1 MLRRTYAFESDCPE
15 NVKGELEKVE
25 AAVDEKCASAEDC
38 DKVLAKIDDQAEKF
52 DDALKSMANA
62 AKDAKAGGDQAA
74 ATASIKEAQA
84 DLKQVAKT
92 IGVANESDSEY
103 ADRTEIEDA
112 KAYLEGAREIVEA
125 KKDELSDGG
134 CDDDANEAC
143 EAWLDAY
150 SDALADA
157 LESEIYDGIAMEGAT
172 SDGAAIFW
180 SKHKE
185 LNAMKKEMNAAA
197 KSGDYKTAAAKA
209 RECANIGGEMES
221 AINSLPQDLKASV
234 IVKIA
239 MAVAAALASAT
250 IGGIIGAA
258 SGKSLNGNDALKITQ
273 ASNYK
278 KAGIQGVSHF
288 GKTAKEVKK
297 DFKKTVR
304 GGTIARAKYGA
315 AVGGTVGAGVGTVTG
330 AAAAA
335 SFLKKKK
342 VVDENG
348 NTHSELLAPNEHN
361 TVLNL
366 IKADAKRIKAGFTK
380 KAEAFEAKASEA
392 PAVDATESFIST
404 MESLM
409 IGGKEETLAV
419 ESEGADVYGEF
430 ADMVAAYES
439 ELGLANM
446 SEEDAEAAIDS
457 ACEAAILD
465 LKGDIYDMAM
475 EGVNADATVVYN
487 EGMTKANK
495 LKKEMLNA
503 AKAKDFK
510 TAAAKAREA
519 AAACD
524 EIKKGLSQ
532 IPVTTK
538 DNVLAHAQRA
548 LTALVMGLAF
558 AAGSAGGEALGG
570 GSKKMAAAAGIGG
583 GIGGAAG
590 VSGVSGIAQMA
601 AKHNVKKEKKAEAKA
616 NTPEG
621 EKTPKVKLNANDRNA
636 FINNLRNL
644 CDNVKRAFLKA
655 AKKYDK
661 KAKGQ
666 PDDEGAGGEP
676 AAESWLLA

>member
-134 CDDDANEAC
+134 CEGGECDDDANEAC

-221 AINSLPQDLKASV
+221 AINSLPQDLKSTV
-234 IVKIA
+234 LVKIA
-239 MAVAAALASAT
+239 VAVGAALASA
-250 IGGIIGAA
+250 
-258 SGKSLNGNDALKITQ
+258 
-273 ASNYK
+273 
-278 KAGIQGVSHF
+278 
-288 GKTAKEVKK
+288 
-297 DFKKTVR
+297 
-304 GGTIARAKYGA
+304 
-315 AVGGTVGAGVGTVTG
+315 AVGGIVGRFSKGGKAAASNLATSSLSYKHNKSDTLKAQVKGDRKALGKQIGKGAGIAGAGAGAVVGAATAT
-330 AAAAA
+330 
-335 SFLKKKK
+335 SFLKKKD
-342 VVDENG
+342 VIDENG
-348 NTHSELLAPNEHN
+348 STHSEKLAPNDCN
-361 TVLNL
+361 RLLGL
-366 IKADAKRIKAGFTK
+366 IKADAKMIRKRFTQ
-380 KAEAFEAKASEA
+380 KAEAYDAKASEA
-392 PAVDATESFIST
+392 PAADATESFIST

-409 IGGKEETLAV
+409 INGSETNAESEAVQAV
-419 ESEGADVYGEF
+419 ESW
-430 ADMVAAYES
+430 VAACES
-439 ELGLANM
+439 ELSGLDDDEIDLATESM
-446 SEEDAEAAIDS
+446 TREIAAD
-457 ACEAAILD
+457 
-465 LKGDIYDMAM
+465 GYDMAM
-475 EGVNADATVVYN
+475 EGANIQGIKAYDA
-487 EGMTKANK
+487 GIKKAK
-495 LKKEMLNA
+495 EIKKEMKAA
-503 AKAKDFK
+503 AKAKDWD
-510 TAAAKAREA
+510 TAIAKAREGA
-519 AAACD
+519 SACD
-524 EIKKGLSQ
+524 EIKRSLSE
-532 IPVTTK
+532 IPANAGS
-538 DNVLAHAQRA
+538 NVFAHIAGALAAIA
-548 LTALVMGLAF
+548 TGMITSAAVGA
-558 AAGSAGGEALGG
+558 AAGFTGMPLGNKG
-570 GSKKMAAAAGIGG
+570 AIANLGSAAAA
-583 GIGGAAG
+583 ASVSMAG
-590 VSGVSGIAQMA
+590 RNAKAMA
-601 AKHNVKKEKKAEAKA
+601 DAKKAKKEVTA
-616 NTPEG
+616 NTPEN
-621 EKTPKVKLNANDRNA
+621 EAAPSTKLNANERNQLL
-636 FINNLRNL
+636 NHLRHY
-644 CDNVKRAFLKA
+644 CDKTKDNFLNA
-655 AKKYDK
+655 AKLYEKK
-661 KAKGQ
+661 KAKGGS
-666 PDDEGAGGEP
+666 DEGEGGSEP

>member
-134 CDDDANEAC
+134 CEGGECDDDANEAC

-221 AINSLPQDLKASV
+221 AINSLPQDLKSTV
-234 IVKIA
+234 LVKIA
-239 MAVAAALASAT
+239 VAVGAALASA
-250 IGGIIGAA
+250 
-258 SGKSLNGNDALKITQ
+258 
-273 ASNYK
+273 
-278 KAGIQGVSHF
+278 
-288 GKTAKEVKK
+288 
-297 DFKKTVR
+297 
-304 GGTIARAKYGA
+304 
-315 AVGGTVGAGVGTVTG
+315 AVGGIVGRFSKGGKAAASNLATSSLSYKHNKSDTLKAQVKGDRKALGKQIGKGAGIAGAGAGAVVGAATAT
-330 AAAAA
+330 
-335 SFLKKKK
+335 SFLKKKD
-342 VVDENG
+342 VIDENG
-348 NTHSELLAPNEHN
+348 NTHSEKLAPNDCN
-361 TVLNL
+361 RLLGL
-366 IKADAKRIKAGFTK
+366 IKADAKMIRKRFTQ
-380 KAEAFEAKASEA
+380 KAEAYDAKASEA
-392 PAVDATESFIST
+392 PAADATESFIST

-409 IGGKEETLAV
+409 INGSETNAESEAVQAV
-419 ESEGADVYGEF
+419 ESW
-430 ADMVAAYES
+430 VAACES
-439 ELGLANM
+439 ELSGLDDDEIDLATESM
-446 SEEDAEAAIDS
+446 TREIAAD
-457 ACEAAILD
+457 
-465 LKGDIYDMAM
+465 GYDMAM
-475 EGVNADATVVYN
+475 EGANIQGIKAYDA
-487 EGMTKANK
+487 GIKKANEI
-495 LKKEMLNA
+495 KKEMKAA
-503 AKAKDFK
+503 AKAKDWD
-510 TAAAKAREA
+510 TAIAKAREGA
-519 AAACD
+519 SACD
-524 EIKKGLSQ
+524 EIKRSLSE
-532 IPVTTK
+532 IPANAGS
-538 DNVLAHAQRA
+538 NVFAHIAGALAAIA
-548 LTALVMGLAF
+548 TGMIKSAAVGA
-558 AAGSAGGEALGG
+558 AAGFTGMPLGNKG
-570 GSKKMAAAAGIGG
+570 AIANLGSAAAASVSM
-583 GIGGAAG
+583 AG
-590 VSGVSGIAQMA
+590 RNAKAMA
-601 AKHNVKKEKKAEAKA
+601 DAKKAKKEVTA
-616 NTPEG
+616 NTPEN
-621 EKTPKVKLNANDRNA
+621 EAAPSTKLNANERNQLL
-636 FINNLRNL
+636 NHLRHY
-644 CDNVKRAFLKA
+644 CDKAKDNFLNA
-655 AKKYDK
+655 AKLYEKK
-661 KAKGQ
+661 KAKGGS
-666 PDDEGAGGEP
+666 DEGEGGSEP

>member
-134 CDDDANEAC
+134 CEGGECDDDANEAC

-221 AINSLPQDLKASV
+221 AINSLPQDLKSTV
-234 IVKIA
+234 LVKIA
-239 MAVAAALASAT
+239 VAVGAALASA
-250 IGGIIGAA
+250 
-258 SGKSLNGNDALKITQ
+258 
-273 ASNYK
+273 
-278 KAGIQGVSHF
+278 
-288 GKTAKEVKK
+288 
-297 DFKKTVR
+297 
-304 GGTIARAKYGA
+304 
-315 AVGGTVGAGVGTVTG
+315 AVGGIVGRFSKGGKAAASNLATSSLSYKHNKSDTLKAQVKGDRKALGKQIGKGAGIAGAGAGAVVGAATAT
-330 AAAAA
+330 
-335 SFLKKKK
+335 SFLKKKD
-342 VVDENG
+342 VIDENG
-348 NTHSELLAPNEHN
+348 NTHSEKLAPNDCN
-361 TVLNL
+361 RLLGL
-366 IKADAKRIKAGFTK
+366 IKADAKMIRKRFTQ
-380 KAEAFEAKASEA
+380 KAEAYDAKASEA
-392 PAVDATESFIST
+392 PAADATESFIST

-409 IGGKEETLAV
+409 INGSETNAESEAVQAV
-419 ESEGADVYGEF
+419 ESW
-430 ADMVAAYES
+430 VAACES
-439 ELGLANM
+439 ELSGLDDDEIDLATESM
-446 SEEDAEAAIDS
+446 TREIAAD
-457 ACEAAILD
+457 
-465 LKGDIYDMAM
+465 GYDMAM
-475 EGVNADATVVYN
+475 EGANIQGIKAYDA
-487 EGMTKANK
+487 GIKKAK
-495 LKKEMLNA
+495 EIKKEMKAA
-503 AKAKDFK
+503 AKAKDWD
-510 TAAAKAREA
+510 TAIAKAREGA
-519 AAACD
+519 SACD
-524 EIKKGLSQ
+524 EIKRSLSE
-532 IPVTTK
+532 IPANAGS
-538 DNVLAHAQRA
+538 NVFAHIAGALAAIA
-548 LTALVMGLAF
+548 TGMITSAAVGA
-558 AAGSAGGEALGG
+558 AAGFTRMPPGNKGAIANLG
-570 GSKKMAAAAGIGG
+570 SAAAA
-583 GIGGAAG
+583 ASVSMAG
-590 VSGVSGIAQMA
+590 HNAKAMA
-601 AKHNVKKEKKAEAKA
+601 DAKKAKKEVTA
-616 NTPEG
+616 NTPEN
-621 EKTPKVKLNANDRNA
+621 EAAPSTKLNANERNQLL
-636 FINNLRNL
+636 NHLRHY
-644 CDNVKRAFLKA
+644 CDKTKDNFLNA
-655 AKKYDK
+655 AKLYEKK
-661 KAKGQ
+661 KAKGGS
-666 PDDEGAGGEP
+666 DEGEGGSEP

>member
-134 CDDDANEAC
+134 CEGGECDDDANEAC

-221 AINSLPQDLKASV
+221 AINSLPQDLKSTV
-234 IVKIA
+234 LVKIA
-239 MAVAAALASAT
+239 VAVGAALASA
-250 IGGIIGAA
+250 
-258 SGKSLNGNDALKITQ
+258 
-273 ASNYK
+273 
-278 KAGIQGVSHF
+278 
-288 GKTAKEVKK
+288 
-297 DFKKTVR
+297 
-304 GGTIARAKYGA
+304 
-315 AVGGTVGAGVGTVTG
+315 AVGGIVGRFSKGGKAAASNLATSSLSYKHNKSDTLKAQVKGDRKALGKQIGKGAGIAGAGAGAVVGAATAT
-330 AAAAA
+330 
-335 SFLKKKK
+335 SFLKKKD
-342 VVDENG
+342 VIDENG
-348 NTHSELLAPNEHN
+348 NTHSEKLAPNDCN
-361 TVLNL
+361 RLLGL
-366 IKADAKRIKAGFTK
+366 IKADAKMIRKRFTQ
-380 KAEAFEAKASEA
+380 KAEAYDAKASEA
-392 PAVDATESFIST
+392 PAADATESFIST

-409 IGGKEETLAV
+409 INGSETNAESEAVQAV
-419 ESEGADVYGEF
+419 ESW
-430 ADMVAAYES
+430 VAACES
-439 ELGLANM
+439 ELSGLDDDEIDLATESM
-446 SEEDAEAAIDS
+446 TREIAAD
-457 ACEAAILD
+457 
-465 LKGDIYDMAM
+465 GYDMAM
-475 EGVNADATVVYN
+475 EGANIQGIKAYDA
-487 EGMTKANK
+487 GIKKAK
-495 LKKEMLNA
+495 EIKKEMKAA
-503 AKAKDFK
+503 AKAKDWD
-510 TAAAKAREA
+510 TAIAKAREGA
-519 AAACD
+519 SACD
-524 EIKKGLSQ
+524 EIKRSLSE
-532 IPVTTK
+532 IPANAGS
-538 DNVLAHAQRA
+538 NVFAHIAGALAAIA
-548 LTALVMGLAF
+548 TGMITSAAVGA
-558 AAGSAGGEALGG
+558 AAGFTGMPLGNKG
-570 GSKKMAAAAGIGG
+570 AIANLGSAAAA
-583 GIGGAAG
+583 ASVSMAG
-590 VSGVSGIAQMA
+590 RNAKAMA
-601 AKHNVKKEKKAEAKA
+601 DAKKAKKEVTA
-616 NTPEG
+616 NTPEN
-621 EKTPKVKLNANDRNA
+621 EAAPSTKLNANERNQLL
-636 FINNLRNL
+636 NHLRHY
-644 CDNVKRAFLKA
+644 CDKTKDNFLNA
-655 AKKYDK
+655 AKLYEKK
-661 KAKGQ
+661 KAKGGS
-666 PDDEGAGGEP
+666 DEGEGGSEP

>member
-134 CDDDANEAC
+134 CEGGECDDDANEAC

-221 AINSLPQDLKASV
+221 AINSLPQDLKSTV
-234 IVKIA
+234 LVKIA
-239 MAVAAALASAT
+239 VAVGAALASA
-250 IGGIIGAA
+250 
-258 SGKSLNGNDALKITQ
+258 
-273 ASNYK
+273 
-278 KAGIQGVSHF
+278 
-288 GKTAKEVKK
+288 
-297 DFKKTVR
+297 
-304 GGTIARAKYGA
+304 
-315 AVGGTVGAGVGTVTG
+315 AVGGIVGRFSKGGKAAASNLATSSLSYKHNKSDTLKAQVKGDRKALGKQIGKGAGIAGAGAGAVVGAATAT
-330 AAAAA
+330 
-335 SFLKKKK
+335 SFLKKKD
-342 VVDENG
+342 VIDENG
-348 NTHSELLAPNEHN
+348 NTHSEKLAPNDCN
-361 TVLNL
+361 RLLGL
-366 IKADAKRIKAGFTK
+366 IKADAKMIRKRFTQ
-380 KAEAFEAKASEA
+380 KAEAYDAKASEA
-392 PAVDATESFIST
+392 PAADATESFIST

-409 IGGKEETLAV
+409 INGSETNAESEAVQAV
-419 ESEGADVYGEF
+419 ESW
-430 ADMVAAYES
+430 VAACES
-439 ELGLANM
+439 ELSGLDDDEIDLATESM
-446 SEEDAEAAIDS
+446 TREIAAD
-457 ACEAAILD
+457 
-465 LKGDIYDMAM
+465 GYDMAM
-475 EGVNADATVVYN
+475 EGANIQGIKAYDA
-487 EGMTKANK
+487 GIKKAK
-495 LKKEMLNA
+495 EIKKEMKAA
-503 AKAKDFK
+503 AKAKDWD
-510 TAAAKAREA
+510 TAIAKAREGA
-519 AAACD
+519 SACD
-524 EIKKGLSQ
+524 EIKRSLSE
-532 IPVTTK
+532 IPANAGS
-538 DNVLAHAQRA
+538 NVFAHIAGALAAIA
-548 LTALVMGLAF
+548 TGMITSAAVGA
-558 AAGSAGGEALGG
+558 AAGFTGMPLGNKG
-570 GSKKMAAAAGIGG
+570 AIANLGSAAAA
-583 GIGGAAG
+583 ASVSMAG
-590 VSGVSGIAQMA
+590 HNAKAMA
-601 AKHNVKKEKKAEAKA
+601 DAKKAKKEVTA
-616 NTPEG
+616 NTPEN
-621 EKTPKVKLNANDRNA
+621 EAAPSTKLNANERNQLL
-636 FINNLRNL
+636 NHLRHY
-644 CDNVKRAFLKA
+644 CDKTKDNFLNA
-655 AKKYDK
+655 AKLYEKK
-661 KAKGQ
+661 KAKGGS
-666 PDDEGAGGEP
+666 DEGEGGSEP

>member
-134 CDDDANEAC
+134 CEGGECDDDANEAC

-221 AINSLPQDLKASV
+221 AINSLPQDLKSTV
-234 IVKIA
+234 LVKIA
-239 MAVAAALASAT
+239 VAVGAALASA
-250 IGGIIGAA
+250 
-258 SGKSLNGNDALKITQ
+258 
-273 ASNYK
+273 
-278 KAGIQGVSHF
+278 
-288 GKTAKEVKK
+288 
-297 DFKKTVR
+297 
-304 GGTIARAKYGA
+304 
-315 AVGGTVGAGVGTVTG
+315 AVGGIVGRFSKGGKAAASNLATSSLSYKHNKSDTLKAQVKGDRKALGKQIGKGAGIAGAGAGAVVGAATAT
-330 AAAAA
+330 
-335 SFLKKKK
+335 SFLKKKD
-342 VVDENG
+342 VIDENG
-348 NTHSELLAPNEHN
+348 NTHSEKLAPNDCN
-361 TVLNL
+361 RLLGL
-366 IKADAKRIKAGFTK
+366 IKADAKMIRKRFTQ
-380 KAEAFEAKASEA
+380 KAEAYDAKASEA
-392 PAVDATESFIST
+392 PAADATESFIST

-409 IGGKEETLAV
+409 INGSETNAESEAVQAV
-419 ESEGADVYGEF
+419 ESW
-430 ADMVAAYES
+430 VAACES
-439 ELGLANM
+439 ELSGLDDDEIDLATESM
-446 SEEDAEAAIDS
+446 TREIAAD
-457 ACEAAILD
+457 
-465 LKGDIYDMAM
+465 GYDMAM
-475 EGVNADATVVYN
+475 EGANIQGIKAYDA
-487 EGMTKANK
+487 GIKKANEI
-495 LKKEMLNA
+495 KKEMKAA
-503 AKAKDFK
+503 AKAKDWD
-510 TAAAKAREA
+510 TAIAKAREGA
-519 AAACD
+519 SACD
-524 EIKKGLSQ
+524 EIKRSLSE
-532 IPVTTK
+532 IPANAGS
-538 DNVLAHAQRA
+538 NVFAHIAGALAAIA
-548 LTALVMGLAF
+548 TGMITSAAVGA
-558 AAGSAGGEALGG
+558 AAGFTGMPLGNKG
-570 GSKKMAAAAGIGG
+570 AIANLGSAAAASVSM
-583 GIGGAAG
+583 AG
-590 VSGVSGIAQMA
+590 RNAKAMA
-601 AKHNVKKEKKAEAKA
+601 DAKKAKKEVTA
-616 NTPEG
+616 NTPEN
-621 EKTPKVKLNANDRNA
+621 EAAPSTKLNANERNQLL
-636 FINNLRNL
+636 NHLRHY
-644 CDNVKRAFLKA
+644 CDKAKDNFLNA
-655 AKKYDK
+655 AKLYEKK
-661 KAKGQ
+661 KAKGGS
-666 PDDEGAGGEP
+666 DEGEGGSEP

>member
-134 CDDDANEAC
+134 CEGGECDDDANEAC

-221 AINSLPQDLKASV
+221 AINSLPQDLKSTV
-234 IVKIA
+234 LVKIA
-239 MAVAAALASAT
+239 VAVGAALASA
-250 IGGIIGAA
+250 
-258 SGKSLNGNDALKITQ
+258 
-273 ASNYK
+273 
-278 KAGIQGVSHF
+278 
-288 GKTAKEVKK
+288 
-297 DFKKTVR
+297 
-304 GGTIARAKYGA
+304 
-315 AVGGTVGAGVGTVTG
+315 AVGGIVGRFSKGGKAAASNLATSSLSYKHNKSDTLKAQVKGDRKALGKQIGKGAGIAGAGAGAVVGAATAT
-330 AAAAA
+330 
-335 SFLKKKK
+335 SFLKKKD
-342 VVDENG
+342 VIDENG
-348 NTHSELLAPNEHN
+348 NTHSEKLAPNDCN
-361 TVLNL
+361 RLLGL
-366 IKADAKRIKAGFTK
+366 IKADAKMIRKRFTQ
-380 KAEAFEAKASEA
+380 KAEAYDAKASEA
-392 PAVDATESFIST
+392 PAADATESFIST

-409 IGGKEETLAV
+409 INGSETNAESEAVQAV
-419 ESEGADVYGEF
+419 ESW
-430 ADMVAAYES
+430 VAACES
-439 ELGLANM
+439 ELSGLDDDEIDLATESM
-446 SEEDAEAAIDS
+446 TREIAAD
-457 ACEAAILD
+457 
-465 LKGDIYDMAM
+465 GYDMAM
-475 EGVNADATVVYN
+475 EGANIQGIKAYDA
-487 EGMTKANK
+487 GIKKAEEI
-495 LKKEMLNA
+495 KKEMKAA
-503 AKAKDFK
+503 AKAKDWD
-510 TAAAKAREA
+510 TAIAKAREGA
-519 AAACD
+519 SACD
-524 EIKKGLSQ
+524 EIKRSLSE
-532 IPVTTK
+532 IPANAGS
-538 DNVLAHAQRA
+538 NVFAHIAGALAAIA
-548 LTALVMGLAF
+548 TGMITSAAVGA
-558 AAGSAGGEALGG
+558 AAGFTGMPLGNKG
-570 GSKKMAAAAGIGG
+570 AIANLGSAAAASVSM
-583 GIGGAAG
+583 AG
-590 VSGVSGIAQMA
+590 RNAKAMA
-601 AKHNVKKEKKAEAKA
+601 DAKKAKKEVTA
-616 NTPEG
+616 NTPEN
-621 EKTPKVKLNANDRNA
+621 EAAPSTKLNANERNQLL
-636 FINNLRNL
+636 NHLRHY
-644 CDNVKRAFLKA
+644 CDKAKDNFLNA
-655 AKKYDK
+655 AKLYEKK
-661 KAKGQ
+661 KAKGGS
-666 PDDEGAGGEP
+666 DEGEGGSEP

>member
-134 CDDDANEAC
+134 CEGGECDDDANEAC

-221 AINSLPQDLKASV
+221 AINSLPQDLKSTV
-234 IVKIA
+234 LVKIA
-239 MAVAAALASAT
+239 VAVGAALASA
-250 IGGIIGAA
+250 
-258 SGKSLNGNDALKITQ
+258 
-273 ASNYK
+273 
-278 KAGIQGVSHF
+278 
-288 GKTAKEVKK
+288 
-297 DFKKTVR
+297 
-304 GGTIARAKYGA
+304 
-315 AVGGTVGAGVGTVTG
+315 AVGGIVGRFSKGGKAAASNLATSSLSYKHNKSDTLKAQVKGDRKALGKQIGKGAGIAGAGAGAVVGAATAT
-330 AAAAA
+330 
-335 SFLKKKK
+335 SFLKKKD
-342 VVDENG
+342 VIDENG
-348 NTHSELLAPNEHN
+348 NTHSEKLAPNDCN
-361 TVLNL
+361 RLLGL
-366 IKADAKRIKAGFTK
+366 IKADAKMIRKRFTQ
-380 KAEAFEAKASEA
+380 KAEAYDAKASEA
-392 PAVDATESFIST
+392 PAADATESFIST

-409 IGGKEETLAV
+409 INGSETNAESEAVQAV
-419 ESEGADVYGEF
+419 ESW
-430 ADMVAAYES
+430 VAACES
-439 ELGLANM
+439 ELSGLDDDEIDLATESM
-446 SEEDAEAAIDS
+446 TREIAAD
-457 ACEAAILD
+457 
-465 LKGDIYDMAM
+465 GYDMAM
-475 EGVNADATVVYN
+475 EGANIQGIKAYDA
-487 EGMTKANK
+487 GIKKANEI
-495 LKKEMLNA
+495 KKEMKAA
-503 AKAKDFK
+503 AKAKDWD
-510 TAAAKAREA
+510 TAIAKAREGA
-519 AAACD
+519 SACD
-524 EIKKGLSQ
+524 EIKRSLSE
-532 IPVTTK
+532 IPANAGS
-538 DNVLAHAQRA
+538 NVFAHIAGALAAIA
-548 LTALVMGLAF
+548 TGMITSAAVGA
-558 AAGSAGGEALGG
+558 AAGFTGMPLGNKG
-570 GSKKMAAAAGIGG
+570 AIANLGSAAAA
-583 GIGGAAG
+583 ASVSMAG
-590 VSGVSGIAQMA
+590 HNAKAMA
-601 AKHNVKKEKKAEAKA
+601 DAKKAKKEVTA
-616 NTPEG
+616 NTPEN
-621 EKTPKVKLNANDRNA
+621 EAAPSTKLNANERNQLL
-636 FINNLRNL
+636 NHLRHY
-644 CDNVKRAFLKA
+644 CDKAKDNFLNA
-655 AKKYDK
+655 AKLYEKK
-661 KAKGQ
+661 KAKGGS
-666 PDDEGAGGEP
+666 DEGEGGSEP

>member
-1 MLRRTYAFESDCPE
+1 MRRTYAFESDCPE

-134 CDDDANEAC
+134 CEGGECDDDANEAC

-221 AINSLPQDLKASV
+221 AINSLPQDMKGTVL
-234 IVKIA
+234 VKIA
-239 MAVAAALASAT
+239 MAVAAALASAAAGA
-250 IGGIIGAA
+250 IVGGRKGAKA
-258 SGKSLNGNDALKITQ
+258 
-273 ASNYK
+273 YK
-278 KAGIQGVSHF
+278 NSRDGQWAAEKLAD
-288 GKTAKEVKK
+288 AKELHKANGQNKRNVKGFAK
-297 DFKKTVR
+297 ELR
-304 GGTIARAKYGA
+304 QGTI
-315 AVGGTVGAGVGTVTG
+315 TG
-330 AAAAA
+330 AAKGAAKPAAIGGGGAALVAGAAAGA
-335 SFLKKKK
+335 SFLRKKK
-342 VVDENG
+342 VVDEEG
-348 NTHSELLAPNEHN
+348 NTHSERLQPNEYN

-366 IKADAKRIKAGFTK
+366 IKADAKRIKAAFTK

-409 IGGKEETLAV
+409 INGSEPNEESEAVQAV
-419 ESEGADVYGEF
+419 ESW
-430 ADMVAAYES
+430 VAACES
-439 ELGLANM
+439 ELSGLDDDEIDLATESM
-446 SEEDAEAAIDS
+446 TREIAAD
-457 ACEAAILD
+457 
-465 LKGDIYDMAM
+465 GYDMAM
-475 EGVNADATVVYN
+475 EGANIQGIKAYDA
-487 EGMTKANK
+487 GIKKAK
-495 LKKEMLNA
+495 EIKKEMKAA
-503 AKAKDFK
+503 AKAKDWD
-510 TAAAKAREA
+510 TAIAKAREGA
-519 AAACD
+519 SACD
-524 EIKKGLSQ
+524 EIKRSLSE
-532 IPVTTK
+532 IPTNAGS
-538 DNVLAHAQRA
+538 NVFAHIAGALAAIA
-548 LTALVMGLAF
+548 TGMITSAAVGA
-558 AAGSAGGEALGG
+558 AAGFTGMPLGNKG
-570 GSKKMAAAAGIGG
+570 AIANLDSAAAASVSM
-583 GIGGAAG
+583 AG
-590 VSGVSGIAQMA
+590 RNAKAMA
-601 AKHNVKKEKKAEAKA
+601 DAKKAKKEAAA

-621 EKTPKVKLNANDRNA
+621 EAAPSTKLNANERNQLL
-636 FINNLRNL
+636 NHLRHY
-644 CDNVKRAFLKA
+644 CDKAKDNFLNA
-655 AKKYDK
+655 AKIYEKK
-661 KAKGQ
+661 KAKGGS
-666 PDDEGAGGEP
+666 DEGEGGGEP

>member
-134 CDDDANEAC
+134 CEGGECDDDANEAC

-221 AINSLPQDLKASV
+221 AINSLPQDLKSTV
-234 IVKIA
+234 LVKIA
-239 MAVAAALASAT
+239 VAVGAALASA
-250 IGGIIGAA
+250 
-258 SGKSLNGNDALKITQ
+258 
-273 ASNYK
+273 
-278 KAGIQGVSHF
+278 
-288 GKTAKEVKK
+288 
-297 DFKKTVR
+297 
-304 GGTIARAKYGA
+304 
-315 AVGGTVGAGVGTVTG
+315 AVGGIVGRFSKGGKAAASNLATSSLSYKHNKSDTLKAQVKGDRKALGKQIGKGAGIAGAGAGAVVGAATAT
-330 AAAAA
+330 
-335 SFLKKKK
+335 SFLKKKD
-342 VVDENG
+342 VIDENG
-348 NTHSELLAPNEHN
+348 NTHSEKLAPNDCN
-361 TVLNL
+361 RLLGL
-366 IKADAKRIKAGFTK
+366 IKADAKMIRKRFTQ
-380 KAEAFEAKASEA
+380 KAEAYDAKASEA
-392 PAVDATESFIST
+392 PAADATESFIST

-409 IGGKEETLAV
+409 INGSETNAESEAVQAV
-419 ESEGADVYGEF
+419 ESW
-430 ADMVAAYES
+430 VAACES
-439 ELGLANM
+439 ELSGLDDDEIDLATESM
-446 SEEDAEAAIDS
+446 TREIAAD
-457 ACEAAILD
+457 
-465 LKGDIYDMAM
+465 GYDMAM
-475 EGVNADATVVYN
+475 EGANIQGIKAYDA
-487 EGMTKANK
+487 GIKKAK
-495 LKKEMLNA
+495 EIKKEMKAA
-503 AKAKDFK
+503 AKAKDWD
-510 TAAAKAREA
+510 TAIAKAREGA
-519 AAACD
+519 SACD
-524 EIKKGLSQ
+524 EIKRSLSE
-532 IPVTTK
+532 IPANAGS
-538 DNVLAHAQRA
+538 NVFAHIAGALAAIA
-548 LTALVMGLAF
+548 TGMITSAAVGA
-558 AAGSAGGEALGG
+558 AAGFTGMPLGNKG
-570 GSKKMAAAAGIGG
+570 AIANLGSAAAASVSM
-583 GIGGAAG
+583 AG
-590 VSGVSGIAQMA
+590 RNAKAMA
-601 AKHNVKKEKKAEAKA
+601 DAKKAKKEVTA
-616 NTPEG
+616 NTPEN
-621 EKTPKVKLNANDRNA
+621 EAAPSTKLNANERNQLL
-636 FINNLRNL
+636 NHLRHY
-644 CDNVKRAFLKA
+644 CDKTKDNFLNA
-655 AKKYDK
+655 AKLYEKK
-661 KAKGQ
+661 KAKGGS
-666 PDDEGAGGEP
+666 DEGEGGSEP

>member
-134 CDDDANEAC
+134 CEGGECDDDANEAC

-221 AINSLPQDLKASV
+221 AINSLPQDLKSTV
-234 IVKIA
+234 LVKIA
-239 MAVAAALASAT
+239 VAVGAALASAAV
-250 IGGIIGAA
+250 GGIVGRFSKGGKAA
-258 SGKSLNGNDALKITQ
+258 AADLATTSLTYKHHKCDALKAQVKGDRKALGKQIG
-273 ASNYK
+273 K
-278 KAGIQGVSHF
+278 GAGIAGAGAGAV
-288 GKTAKEVKK
+288 V
-297 DFKKTVR
+297 
-304 GGTIARAKYGA
+304 GA
-315 AVGGTVGAGVGTVTG
+315 ATAT
-330 AAAAA
+330 
-335 SFLKKKK
+335 SFLKKKD
-342 VVDENG
+342 VIDENG
-348 NTHSELLAPNEHN
+348 NTHSEKLAPNDCN
-361 TVLNL
+361 RLLGL
-366 IKADAKRIKAGFTK
+366 IKADAKMIRKRFTQ
-380 KAEAFEAKASEA
+380 KAEAYDAKASEA
-392 PAVDATESFIST
+392 PAADATESFIST

-409 IGGKEETLAV
+409 INGSETNAESEAVQAV
-419 ESEGADVYGEF
+419 ESW
-430 ADMVAAYES
+430 VAACES
-439 ELGLANM
+439 ELSGLDDDEIDLATESM
-446 SEEDAEAAIDS
+446 TREIAAD
-457 ACEAAILD
+457 
-465 LKGDIYDMAM
+465 GYDMAM
-475 EGVNADATVVYN
+475 EGANIQGIKAYDA
-487 EGMTKANK
+487 GIKKAK
-495 LKKEMLNA
+495 EIKKEMKAA
-503 AKAKDFK
+503 AKAKDWD
-510 TAAAKAREA
+510 TAIAKAREGA
-519 AAACD
+519 SACD
-524 EIKKGLSQ
+524 EIKRSLSE
-532 IPVTTK
+532 IPANAGS
-538 DNVLAHAQRA
+538 NVFAHIAGALAAIA
-548 LTALVMGLAF
+548 TGMITSAAVGA
-558 AAGSAGGEALGG
+558 AAGFTGMPLGNKG
-570 GSKKMAAAAGIGG
+570 AIANLGSAAAA
-583 GIGGAAG
+583 ASVSMAG
-590 VSGVSGIAQMA
+590 HNAKAMA
-601 AKHNVKKEKKAEAKA
+601 DAKKAKKEVTA
-616 NTPEG
+616 NTPEN
-621 EKTPKVKLNANDRNA
+621 EAAPSTKLNANERNQLL
-636 FINNLRNL
+636 NHLRHY
-644 CDNVKRAFLKA
+644 CDKAKDNFLNA
-655 AKKYDK
+655 AKLYEKK
-661 KAKGQ
+661 KAKGGS
-666 PDDEGAGGEP
+666 DEGEGGSEP

>member
-134 CDDDANEAC
+134 CEGGECDDDANEAC

-221 AINSLPQDLKASV
+221 AINSLPQDLKSTV
-234 IVKIA
+234 LVKIA
-239 MAVAAALASAT
+239 VAVGAALASA
-250 IGGIIGAA
+250 
-258 SGKSLNGNDALKITQ
+258 
-273 ASNYK
+273 
-278 KAGIQGVSHF
+278 
-288 GKTAKEVKK
+288 
-297 DFKKTVR
+297 
-304 GGTIARAKYGA
+304 
-315 AVGGTVGAGVGTVTG
+315 AVGGIVGRFSKGGKAAASNLATSSLSYKHNKSDTLKAQVKGDRKALGKQIGKGAGIAGAGAGAVVGAATAT
-330 AAAAA
+330 
-335 SFLKKKK
+335 SFLKKKD
-342 VVDENG
+342 VIDENG
-348 NTHSELLAPNEHN
+348 NTHSEKLAPNDCN
-361 TVLNL
+361 RLLGL
-366 IKADAKRIKAGFTK
+366 IKADAKMIRKRFTQ
-380 KAEAFEAKASEA
+380 KAEAYDAKASEA
-392 PAVDATESFIST
+392 PAADATESFIST

-409 IGGKEETLAV
+409 INGSETNAESEAVQAV
-419 ESEGADVYGEF
+419 ESW
-430 ADMVAAYES
+430 VAACES
-439 ELGLANM
+439 ELSGLDDDEIDLATESM
-446 SEEDAEAAIDS
+446 TREIAAD
-457 ACEAAILD
+457 
-465 LKGDIYDMAM
+465 GYDMAM
-475 EGVNADATVVYN
+475 EGANIQGIKAYDA
-487 EGMTKANK
+487 GIKKAK
-495 LKKEMLNA
+495 EIKKEMKAA
-503 AKAKDFK
+503 AKAKDWD
-510 TAAAKAREA
+510 TAIAKAREGA
-519 AAACD
+519 SACD
-524 EIKKGLSQ
+524 EIKRSLSE
-532 IPVTTK
+532 IPANAGS
-538 DNVLAHAQRA
+538 NVFAHIAGALAAIA
-548 LTALVMGLAF
+548 TGMITSAAVGA
-558 AAGSAGGEALGG
+558 AAGFTGMPLGNKG
-570 GSKKMAAAAGIGG
+570 AIANLGSAAAA
-583 GIGGAAG
+583 ASVSMAG
-590 VSGVSGIAQMA
+590 HNAKAMA
-601 AKHNVKKEKKAEAKA
+601 DAKKAKKEVTA
-616 NTPEG
+616 NTPEN
-621 EKTPKVKLNANDRNA
+621 EAAPSTKLNANERNQLL
-636 FINNLRNL
+636 NHLRHY
-644 CDNVKRAFLKA
+644 CDKAKDNFLNA
-655 AKKYDK
+655 AKLYEKK
-661 KAKGQ
+661 KAKGGS
-666 PDDEGAGGEP
+666 DEGEGGSEP

>member
-134 CDDDANEAC
+134 CEGGECDDDANEAC

-221 AINSLPQDLKASV
+221 AINSLPQDLKSTV
-234 IVKIA
+234 LVKIA
-239 MAVAAALASAT
+239 VAVGAALASA
-250 IGGIIGAA
+250 
-258 SGKSLNGNDALKITQ
+258 
-273 ASNYK
+273 
-278 KAGIQGVSHF
+278 
-288 GKTAKEVKK
+288 
-297 DFKKTVR
+297 
-304 GGTIARAKYGA
+304 
-315 AVGGTVGAGVGTVTG
+315 AVGGIVGRFSKGGKAAASNLATSSLSYKHNKSDTLKAQVKGDRKALGKQIGKGAGIAGAGAGAVVGAATAT
-330 AAAAA
+330 
-335 SFLKKKK
+335 SFLKKKD
-342 VVDENG
+342 VIDENG
-348 NTHSELLAPNEHN
+348 NTHSEKLAPNDCN
-361 TVLNL
+361 RLLGL
-366 IKADAKRIKAGFTK
+366 IKADAKMIRKRFTQ
-380 KAEAFEAKASEA
+380 KAEAYDAKASEA
-392 PAVDATESFIST
+392 PAADATESFIST

-409 IGGKEETLAV
+409 INGSETNAESEAVQAV
-419 ESEGADVYGEF
+419 ESW
-430 ADMVAAYES
+430 VAACES
-439 ELGLANM
+439 ELSGLDDDEIDLATESM
-446 SEEDAEAAIDS
+446 TREIAAD
-457 ACEAAILD
+457 
-465 LKGDIYDMAM
+465 GYDMAM
-475 EGVNADATVVYN
+475 EGANIQGIKAYDA
-487 EGMTKANK
+487 GIKKAK
-495 LKKEMLNA
+495 EIKKEMKAA
-503 AKAKDFK
+503 AKAKDWD
-510 TAAAKAREA
+510 TAIAKAREGA
-519 AAACD
+519 SACD
-524 EIKKGLSQ
+524 EIKRSLSE
-532 IPVTTK
+532 IPANAGS
-538 DNVLAHAQRA
+538 NVFAHIAGALAAIA
-548 LTALVMGLAF
+548 TGMITSAAVGA
-558 AAGSAGGEALGG
+558 AAGFTGMPLGNKG
-570 GSKKMAAAAGIGG
+570 AIANLGSAAAA
-583 GIGGAAG
+583 ASVSMAG
-590 VSGVSGIAQMA
+590 RNAKAMA
-601 AKHNVKKEKKAEAKA
+601 DAKKAKKEVTA
-616 NTPEG
+616 NTPEN
-621 EKTPKVKLNANDRNA
+621 EAAPSTKLNANERNQLL
-636 FINNLRNL
+636 NHLRHY
-644 CDNVKRAFLKA
+644 CDKAKDNFLNA
-655 AKKYDK
+655 AKLYEKK
-661 KAKGQ
+661 KAKGGS
-666 PDDEGAGGEP
+666 DEGEGGSEP

>member
-134 CDDDANEAC
+134 CEGGECDDDANEAC

-221 AINSLPQDLKASV
+221 AINSLPQDLKSTV
-234 IVKIA
+234 LVKIA
-239 MAVAAALASAT
+239 VAVGAALASAAV
-250 IGGIIGAA
+250 GGIVGRFSKGGKAA
-258 SGKSLNGNDALKITQ
+258 AADLATTSLTYKHHKSDALKAQVKGDRKALGKQIG
-273 ASNYK
+273 K
-278 KAGIQGVSHF
+278 GAGIAGAGAGAV
-288 GKTAKEVKK
+288 V
-297 DFKKTVR
+297 
-304 GGTIARAKYGA
+304 GA
-315 AVGGTVGAGVGTVTG
+315 ATAT
-330 AAAAA
+330 
-335 SFLKKKK
+335 SFLKKKD
-342 VVDENG
+342 VIDENG
-348 NTHSELLAPNEHN
+348 NTHSEKLAPNDCN
-361 TVLNL
+361 RLLGL
-366 IKADAKRIKAGFTK
+366 IKADAKMIRKRFTQ
-380 KAEAFEAKASEA
+380 KAEAYDAKASEA
-392 PAVDATESFIST
+392 PAADATESFIST

-409 IGGKEETLAV
+409 INGSETNAESEAVQAV
-419 ESEGADVYGEF
+419 ESW
-430 ADMVAAYES
+430 VAACES
-439 ELGLANM
+439 ELSGLDDDEIDLATESM
-446 SEEDAEAAIDS
+446 TREIAAD
-457 ACEAAILD
+457 
-465 LKGDIYDMAM
+465 GYDMAM
-475 EGVNADATVVYN
+475 EGANIQGIKAYDA
-487 EGMTKANK
+487 GIKKAK
-495 LKKEMLNA
+495 EIKKEMKAA
-503 AKAKDFK
+503 AKAKDWD
-510 TAAAKAREA
+510 TAIAKAREGA
-519 AAACD
+519 SACD
-524 EIKKGLSQ
+524 EIKRSLSE
-532 IPVTTK
+532 IPANAGS
-538 DNVLAHAQRA
+538 NVFAHIAGALAAIA
-548 LTALVMGLAF
+548 TGMITSAAVGA
-558 AAGSAGGEALGG
+558 AAGFTGMPFGNKGAIANLG
-570 GSKKMAAAAGIGG
+570 SAAAASVSM
-583 GIGGAAG
+583 AG
-590 VSGVSGIAQMA
+590 RNAKAMA
-601 AKHNVKKEKKAEAKA
+601 DAKKAKKEVTA
-616 NTPEG
+616 NTPEN
-621 EKTPKVKLNANDRNA
+621 EAAPSTKLNANERNQLL
-636 FINNLRNL
+636 NHLRHY
-644 CDNVKRAFLKA
+644 CDKTKDNFLNA
-655 AKKYDK
+655 AKLYEKK
-661 KAKGQ
+661 KAKGGS
-666 PDDEGAGGEP
+666 DEGEGGSEP

>member
-134 CDDDANEAC
+134 CEGGECDDDANEAC

-221 AINSLPQDLKASV
+221 AINSLPQDLKSTV
-234 IVKIA
+234 LVKIA
-239 MAVAAALASAT
+239 VAVGAALASA
-250 IGGIIGAA
+250 
-258 SGKSLNGNDALKITQ
+258 
-273 ASNYK
+273 
-278 KAGIQGVSHF
+278 
-288 GKTAKEVKK
+288 
-297 DFKKTVR
+297 
-304 GGTIARAKYGA
+304 
-315 AVGGTVGAGVGTVTG
+315 AVGGIVGRFSKGGKAAASNLATSSLSYKHNKSDTLKAQVKGDRKALGKQIGKGAGIAGAGAGAVVGAATAT
-330 AAAAA
+330 
-335 SFLKKKK
+335 SFLKKKD
-342 VVDENG
+342 VIDENG
-348 NTHSELLAPNEHN
+348 STHSEKLAPNDCN
-361 TVLNL
+361 RLLGL
-366 IKADAKRIKAGFTK
+366 IKADAKMIRKRFTQ
-380 KAEAFEAKASEA
+380 KAEAYDAKASEA
-392 PAVDATESFIST
+392 PAADATESFIST

-409 IGGKEETLAV
+409 INGSETNAESEAVQAV
-419 ESEGADVYGEF
+419 ESW
-430 ADMVAAYES
+430 VAACES
-439 ELGLANM
+439 ELSGLDDDEIDLATESM
-446 SEEDAEAAIDS
+446 TREIAAD
-457 ACEAAILD
+457 
-465 LKGDIYDMAM
+465 GYDMAM
-475 EGVNADATVVYN
+475 EGANIQGIKAYDA
-487 EGMTKANK
+487 GIKKANEI
-495 LKKEMLNA
+495 KKEMKAA
-503 AKAKDFK
+503 AKAKDWD
-510 TAAAKAREA
+510 TAIAKAREGA
-519 AAACD
+519 SACD
-524 EIKKGLSQ
+524 EIKRSLSE
-532 IPVTTK
+532 IPANAGS
-538 DNVLAHAQRA
+538 NVFAHIAGALAAIA
-548 LTALVMGLAF
+548 TGMITSAAVGA
-558 AAGSAGGEALGG
+558 AAGFTGMPLGNKG
-570 GSKKMAAAAGIGG
+570 AIANLGSAAAA
-583 GIGGAAG
+583 ASVSMAG
-590 VSGVSGIAQMA
+590 RNAKAMA
-601 AKHNVKKEKKAEAKA
+601 DAKKAKKEVTA
-616 NTPEG
+616 NTPEN
-621 EKTPKVKLNANDRNA
+621 EAAPSTKLNANERNQLL
-636 FINNLRNL
+636 NHLRHY
-644 CDNVKRAFLKA
+644 CDKTKDNFLNA
-655 AKKYDK
+655 AKLYEKK
-661 KAKGQ
+661 KAKGGS
-666 PDDEGAGGEP
+666 DEGEGGSEP

>member
-134 CDDDANEAC
+134 CEGGECDDDANEAC

-221 AINSLPQDLKASV
+221 AINSLPQDLKSTV
-234 IVKIA
+234 LVKIA
-239 MAVAAALASAT
+239 VAVGAALASA
-250 IGGIIGAA
+250 
-258 SGKSLNGNDALKITQ
+258 
-273 ASNYK
+273 
-278 KAGIQGVSHF
+278 
-288 GKTAKEVKK
+288 
-297 DFKKTVR
+297 
-304 GGTIARAKYGA
+304 
-315 AVGGTVGAGVGTVTG
+315 AVGGIVGRFSKGGKAAASNLATSSLSYKHNKSDTLKAQVKGDRKALGKQIGKGAGIAGAGAGAVVGAATAT
-330 AAAAA
+330 
-335 SFLKKKK
+335 SFLKKKD
-342 VVDENG
+342 VIDENG
-348 NTHSELLAPNEHN
+348 NTHSEKLAPNDCN
-361 TVLNL
+361 RLLGL
-366 IKADAKRIKAGFTK
+366 IKADAKMIRKRFTQ
-380 KAEAFEAKASEA
+380 KAEAYDAKASEA
-392 PAVDATESFIST
+392 PAADATESFIST

-409 IGGKEETLAV
+409 INGSEPNAESEAVQAV
-419 ESEGADVYGEF
+419 ESWI
-430 ADMVAAYES
+430 AACES
-439 ELGLANM
+439 ELSGLDDDDIDLATESM
-446 SEEDAEAAIDS
+446 TREIAAD
-457 ACEAAILD
+457 
-465 LKGDIYDMAM
+465 GYDMAM
-475 EGVNADATVVYN
+475 EGANIQGIKAYDA
-487 EGMTKANK
+487 GIKKAK
-495 LKKEMLNA
+495 EIKKEMKAA
-503 AKAKDFK
+503 AKAKDWD
-510 TAAAKAREA
+510 TAIAKAREGA
-519 AAACD
+519 SACD
-524 EIKKGLSQ
+524 EIKRSLSE
-532 IPVTTK
+532 IPTNAGS
-538 DNVLAHAQRA
+538 NVFAHIAGALAAIA
-548 LTALVMGLAF
+548 TGMITSAAVGA
-558 AAGSAGGEALGG
+558 AAGFTGMPLGNKG
-570 GSKKMAAAAGIGG
+570 AIANLGSAAAASVSM
-583 GIGGAAG
+583 AG
-590 VSGVSGIAQMA
+590 RNAKAMA
-601 AKHNVKKEKKAEAKA
+601 DAKKAKKEAAA

-621 EKTPKVKLNANDRNA
+621 EAAPSTKLNANERNQLL
-636 FINNLRNL
+636 NHLRHY
-644 CDNVKRAFLKA
+644 CDKAKDNFLNA
-655 AKKYDK
+655 AKLYEKK
-661 KAKGQ
+661 KAKGGS
-666 PDDEGAGGEP
+666 DEGEGGGEP

>member
-1 MLRRTYAFESDCPE
+1 MRRTYAFESDCPE
-15 NVKGELEKVE
+15 NVKAELEKVE
-25 AAVDEKCASAEDC
+25 AAVDENCASSDDC
-38 DKVLAKIDDQAEKF
+38 DEVLAKIDGQAEKF

-74 ATASIKEAQA
+74 ATASIEEAQA

-103 ADRTEIEDA
+103 ADRTEIEDV

-134 CDDDANEAC
+134 CEGGECDDDANEAC

-239 MAVAAALASAT
+239 MAVAAALASA
-250 IGGIIGAA
+250 
-258 SGKSLNGNDALKITQ
+258 
-273 ASNYK
+273 
-278 KAGIQGVSHF
+278 
-288 GKTAKEVKK
+288 
-297 DFKKTVR
+297 
-304 GGTIARAKYGA
+304 
-315 AVGGTVGAGVGTVTG
+315 AVGGVLGRFSKGGKAAASNLATSSLSYKHNKSDTLKAQVKGDRKALGKQIGKGAGIVGGGAGAVTG

-335 SFLKKKK
+335 SFLRKKK

-366 IKADAKRIKAGFTK
+366 IKADAKRIKAAFTK

-409 IGGKEETLAV
+409 ISGKEETLAV
-419 ESEGADVYGEF
+419 ESEGADAYGEF

-439 ELGLANM
+439 ELGLADM

-475 EGVNADATVVYN
+475 EGVNTDATVVYN
-487 EGMTKANK
+487 EGMTKASK
-495 LKKEMLNA
+495 LKKEMLDA

-548 LTALVMGLAF
+548 LTALVVGLAF
-558 AAGSAGGEALGG
+558 AAGAAGAEAIGG
-570 GSKKMAAAAGIGG
+570 GGKKMAAAAGIGSA
-583 GIGGAAG
+583 IGGTAG
-590 VSGVSGIAQMA
+590 VSSVNGIAQMA

-621 EKTPKVKLNANDRNA
+621 EKTPKVNLNANDRNA

-644 CDNVKRAFLKA
+644 CDNAKRAFLKA

-666 PDDEGAGGEP
+666 PDDEGEGGGVP

>member
-125 KKDELSDGG
+125 KKDELGDGG
-134 CDDDANEAC
+134 CDDGECDDDANEAC

-221 AINSLPQDLKASV
+221 AINSLPQDLKSTV
-234 IVKIA
+234 LVKIA
-239 MAVAAALASAT
+239 VAVGAALASAAVGSIVGRFSKGGKAAASNLAASSLSYKHNKSDT
-250 IGGIIGAA
+250 LKAQVKGDRKALGKQIGKGAGIAGAGAGAVVGAA
-258 SGKSLNGNDALKITQ
+258 
-273 ASNYK
+273 
-278 KAGIQGVSHF
+278 
-288 GKTAKEVKK
+288 TA
-297 DFKKTVR
+297 T
-304 GGTIARAKYGA
+304 
-315 AVGGTVGAGVGTVTG
+315 
-330 AAAAA
+330 
-335 SFLKKKK
+335 SFLKKKD
-342 VVDENG
+342 VIDENG
-348 NTHSELLAPNEHN
+348 NTHSEKLAPNDCN
-361 TVLNL
+361 RLLSL
-366 IKADAKRIKAGFTK
+366 IKADAKMIRKRFTQ
-380 KAEAFEAKASEA
+380 KAEAYDAKASEA
-392 PAVDATESFIST
+392 PAADATESFIST

-409 IGGKEETLAV
+409 INGSETNAESEAVQAV
-419 ESEGADVYGEF
+419 ESW
-430 ADMVAAYES
+430 VAACES
-439 ELGLANM
+439 ELSGLDDDEIDLATESM
-446 SEEDAEAAIDS
+446 TREIAAD
-457 ACEAAILD
+457 
-465 LKGDIYDMAM
+465 GYDMAM
-475 EGVNADATVVYN
+475 EGANIQGIKAYDA
-487 EGMTKANK
+487 GIKKAK
-495 LKKEMLNA
+495 EIKKEMKAA
-503 AKAKDFK
+503 AKAKDWD
-510 TAAAKAREA
+510 TAIAKAREGA
-519 AAACD
+519 SACD
-524 EIKKGLSQ
+524 EIKRSLSE
-532 IPVTTK
+532 IPTNAGS
-538 DNVLAHAQRA
+538 NVFAHIAGALAAIA
-548 LTALVMGLAF
+548 TGMITSAAVGA
-558 AAGSAGGEALGG
+558 AAGFTGMPLGNKG
-570 GSKKMAAAAGIGG
+570 AIANLDSAAAAS
-583 GIGGAAG
+583 
-590 VSGVSGIAQMA
+590 VSMA
-601 AKHNVKKEKKAEAKA
+601 RRNAKAMADAKKTKKEAAA

-621 EKTPKVKLNANDRNA
+621 DAAPSTKLNANERNQLL
-636 FINNLRNL
+636 NHLRHY
-644 CDNVKRAFLKA
+644 CDKTKDNFLNA
-655 AKKYDK
+655 AKIYEKK
-661 KAKGQ
+661 KAKGGSG
-666 PDDEGAGGEP
+666 EGEGGGEP

>member
-134 CDDDANEAC
+134 CEGGECDDDANEAC

-221 AINSLPQDLKASV
+221 AINSLPQDLKSTV
-234 IVKIA
+234 LVKIA
-239 MAVAAALASAT
+239 VAVGAALASA
-250 IGGIIGAA
+250 
-258 SGKSLNGNDALKITQ
+258 
-273 ASNYK
+273 
-278 KAGIQGVSHF
+278 
-288 GKTAKEVKK
+288 
-297 DFKKTVR
+297 
-304 GGTIARAKYGA
+304 
-315 AVGGTVGAGVGTVTG
+315 AVGGIVGRFSKGGKAAASNLATSSLSYKHNKSDTLKAQVKGDRKALGKQIGKGAGIAGAGAGAVVGAATAT
-330 AAAAA
+330 
-335 SFLKKKK
+335 SFLKKKD
-342 VVDENG
+342 VIDENG
-348 NTHSELLAPNEHN
+348 NTHSEKLAPNDCN
-361 TVLNL
+361 RLLGL
-366 IKADAKRIKAGFTK
+366 IKADAKMIRKRFTQ
-380 KAEAFEAKASEA
+380 KAEAYDAKASEA
-392 PAVDATESFIST
+392 PAADATESFIST

-409 IGGKEETLAV
+409 INGSETNAESEAVQAV
-419 ESEGADVYGEF
+419 ESW
-430 ADMVAAYES
+430 VAACES
-439 ELGLANM
+439 ELSGLDDDEIDLATESM
-446 SEEDAEAAIDS
+446 TREIAAD
-457 ACEAAILD
+457 
-465 LKGDIYDMAM
+465 GYDMAM
-475 EGVNADATVVYN
+475 EGANIQGIKAYDA
-487 EGMTKANK
+487 GIKKAK
-495 LKKEMLNA
+495 EIKKEMKAA
-503 AKAKDFK
+503 AKAKDWD
-510 TAAAKAREA
+510 TAIAKAREGA
-519 AAACD
+519 SACD
-524 EIKKGLSQ
+524 EIKRSLSE
-532 IPVTTK
+532 IPANAGS
-538 DNVLAHAQRA
+538 NVFAHIAGALAAIA
-548 LTALVMGLAF
+548 TGMITSAAVGA
-558 AAGSAGGEALGG
+558 AAGFTGMPFGNKGAIANLG
-570 GSKKMAAAAGIGG
+570 SAAAA
-583 GIGGAAG
+583 ASVSMAG
-590 VSGVSGIAQMA
+590 HNAKAMA
-601 AKHNVKKEKKAEAKA
+601 DAKKAKKEVTA
-616 NTPEG
+616 NTPEN
-621 EKTPKVKLNANDRNA
+621 EAAPSTKLNANERNQLL
-636 FINNLRNL
+636 NHLRHY
-644 CDNVKRAFLKA
+644 CDKTKDNFLNA
-655 AKKYDK
+655 AKLYEKK
-661 KAKGQ
+661 KAKGGS
-666 PDDEGAGGEP
+666 DEGEGGSEP

>member
-134 CDDDANEAC
+134 CEGGECDDDANEAC

-221 AINSLPQDLKASV
+221 AINSLPQDLKSTV
-234 IVKIA
+234 LVKIA
-239 MAVAAALASAT
+239 VAVGAALASA
-250 IGGIIGAA
+250 
-258 SGKSLNGNDALKITQ
+258 
-273 ASNYK
+273 
-278 KAGIQGVSHF
+278 
-288 GKTAKEVKK
+288 
-297 DFKKTVR
+297 
-304 GGTIARAKYGA
+304 
-315 AVGGTVGAGVGTVTG
+315 AVGGIVGRFSKGGKAAASNLATSSLSYKHNKSDTLKAQVKGDRKALGKQIGKGAGIAGAGAGAVVGAATAT
-330 AAAAA
+330 
-335 SFLKKKK
+335 SFLKKKD
-342 VVDENG
+342 VIDENG
-348 NTHSELLAPNEHN
+348 NTHSEKLAPNDCN
-361 TVLNL
+361 RLLGL
-366 IKADAKRIKAGFTK
+366 IKADAKMIRKRFTQ
-380 KAEAFEAKASEA
+380 KAEAYDAKASEA
-392 PAVDATESFIST
+392 PAADATESFIST

-409 IGGKEETLAV
+409 INGSETNAESEAVQAV
-419 ESEGADVYGEF
+419 ESW
-430 ADMVAAYES
+430 VAACES
-439 ELGLANM
+439 ELSGLDDDEIDLATESM
-446 SEEDAEAAIDS
+446 TREIAAD
-457 ACEAAILD
+457 
-465 LKGDIYDMAM
+465 GYDMAM
-475 EGVNADATVVYN
+475 EGANIQGIKAYDA
-487 EGMTKANK
+487 GIKKAEEI
-495 LKKEMLNA
+495 KKEMKAA
-503 AKAKDFK
+503 AKAKDWD
-510 TAAAKAREA
+510 TAIAKAREGA
-519 AAACD
+519 SACD
-524 EIKKGLSQ
+524 EIKRSLSET
-532 IPVTTK
+532 PANAGS
-538 DNVLAHAQRA
+538 NVFAHIAGALAAIA
-548 LTALVMGLAF
+548 TGMITSAAVGA
-558 AAGSAGGEALGG
+558 AAGFTGMPLGNKG
-570 GSKKMAAAAGIGG
+570 AIANLGSAAAASVSM
-583 GIGGAAG
+583 AG
-590 VSGVSGIAQMA
+590 RNAKAMA
-601 AKHNVKKEKKAEAKA
+601 DAKKAKKEVTA
-616 NTPEG
+616 NTPEN
-621 EKTPKVKLNANDRNA
+621 EAAPSTKLNANERNQLL
-636 FINNLRNL
+636 NHLRHY
-644 CDNVKRAFLKA
+644 CDKAKDNFLNA
-655 AKKYDK
+655 AKLYEKK
-661 KAKGQ
+661 KAKGGS
-666 PDDEGAGGEP
+666 DEGEGGSEP

>member
-134 CDDDANEAC
+134 CEGGECDDDANEAC

-221 AINSLPQDLKASV
+221 AINSLPQDLKSTV
-234 IVKIA
+234 LVKIA
-239 MAVAAALASAT
+239 VAVGAALASA
-250 IGGIIGAA
+250 
-258 SGKSLNGNDALKITQ
+258 
-273 ASNYK
+273 
-278 KAGIQGVSHF
+278 
-288 GKTAKEVKK
+288 
-297 DFKKTVR
+297 
-304 GGTIARAKYGA
+304 
-315 AVGGTVGAGVGTVTG
+315 AVGGIVGRFSKGGKAAASNLATSSLSYKHNKSDTLKAQVKGDRKALGKQIGKGAGIAGAGAGAVVGAATAT
-330 AAAAA
+330 
-335 SFLKKKK
+335 SFLKKKD
-342 VVDENG
+342 VIDENG
-348 NTHSELLAPNEHN
+348 NTHSEKLAPNDCN
-361 TVLNL
+361 RLLGL
-366 IKADAKRIKAGFTK
+366 IKADAKMIRKRFTQ
-380 KAEAFEAKASEA
+380 KAEAYDAKASEA
-392 PAVDATESFIST
+392 PAADATESFIST

-409 IGGKEETLAV
+409 INGSETNAESEAVQAV
-419 ESEGADVYGEF
+419 ESW
-430 ADMVAAYES
+430 VAACES
-439 ELGLANM
+439 ELSGLDDDEIDLATESM
-446 SEEDAEAAIDS
+446 TREIAAD
-457 ACEAAILD
+457 
-465 LKGDIYDMAM
+465 GYDMAM
-475 EGVNADATVVYN
+475 EGANIQGIKAYDA
-487 EGMTKANK
+487 GIKKAK
-495 LKKEMLNA
+495 EIKKEMKAA
-503 AKAKDFK
+503 AKAKDWD
-510 TAAAKAREA
+510 TAIAKAREGA
-519 AAACD
+519 SACD
-524 EIKKGLSQ
+524 EIKRSLSE
-532 IPVTTK
+532 IPANAGS
-538 DNVLAHAQRA
+538 NVFAHIAGALAAIA
-548 LTALVMGLAF
+548 TGMITSAAVGA
-558 AAGSAGGEALGG
+558 AAGFTGMPFGNKGAIANLG
-570 GSKKMAAAAGIGG
+570 SAAAASVSM
-583 GIGGAAG
+583 AG
-590 VSGVSGIAQMA
+590 RNAKAMA
-601 AKHNVKKEKKAEAKA
+601 DAKKAKKEVTA
-616 NTPEG
+616 NTPEN
-621 EKTPKVKLNANDRNA
+621 EAAPSTKLNANERNQLL
-636 FINNLRNL
+636 NHLRHY
-644 CDNVKRAFLKA
+644 CDKTKDNFLNA
-655 AKKYDK
+655 AKLYEKK
-661 KAKGQ
+661 KAKGGS
-666 PDDEGAGGEP
+666 DEGEGGSEP

>member
-134 CDDDANEAC
+134 CEGGECDDDANEAC

-221 AINSLPQDLKASV
+221 AINSLPQDLKSTV
-234 IVKIA
+234 LVKIA
-239 MAVAAALASAT
+239 VAVGAALASA
-250 IGGIIGAA
+250 
-258 SGKSLNGNDALKITQ
+258 
-273 ASNYK
+273 
-278 KAGIQGVSHF
+278 
-288 GKTAKEVKK
+288 
-297 DFKKTVR
+297 
-304 GGTIARAKYGA
+304 
-315 AVGGTVGAGVGTVTG
+315 AVGGIVGRFSKGGKAAASNLATSSLSYKHNKSDTLKAQVKGDRKALGKQIGKGAGIAGAGAGAVVGAATAT
-330 AAAAA
+330 
-335 SFLKKKK
+335 SFLKKKD
-342 VVDENG
+342 VIDENG
-348 NTHSELLAPNEHN
+348 NTHSEKLAPNDCN
-361 TVLNL
+361 RLLGL
-366 IKADAKRIKAGFTK
+366 IKADAKMIRKRFTQ
-380 KAEAFEAKASEA
+380 KAEAYDAKASEA
-392 PAVDATESFIST
+392 PAADATESFIST

-409 IGGKEETLAV
+409 INGSETNAESEAVQAV
-419 ESEGADVYGEF
+419 ESW
-430 ADMVAAYES
+430 VAACES
-439 ELGLANM
+439 ELSGLDDDEIDLATESM
-446 SEEDAEAAIDS
+446 TREIAAD
-457 ACEAAILD
+457 
-465 LKGDIYDMAM
+465 GYDMAM
-475 EGVNADATVVYN
+475 EGANIQGIKAYDA
-487 EGMTKANK
+487 GIKKAK
-495 LKKEMLNA
+495 EIKKEMKAA
-503 AKAKDFK
+503 AKAKDWD
-510 TAAAKAREA
+510 TAIAKAREGA
-519 AAACD
+519 SACD
-524 EIKKGLSQ
+524 EIKRSLSE
-532 IPVTTK
+532 IPANAGS
-538 DNVLAHAQRA
+538 NVFAHIAGALAAIA
-548 LTALVMGLAF
+548 TGMIKSAAVGA
-558 AAGSAGGEALGG
+558 AAGFTGMPFGNKGAIANLG
-570 GSKKMAAAAGIGG
+570 SAAAASVSM
-583 GIGGAAG
+583 AG
-590 VSGVSGIAQMA
+590 RNAKAMA
-601 AKHNVKKEKKAEAKA
+601 DAKKAKKEVTA
-616 NTPEG
+616 NTPEN
-621 EKTPKVKLNANDRNA
+621 EAAPSTKLNANERNQLL
-636 FINNLRNL
+636 NHLRHY
-644 CDNVKRAFLKA
+644 CDKTKDNFLNA
-655 AKKYDK
+655 AKLYEKK
-661 KAKGQ
+661 KAKGGS
-666 PDDEGAGGEP
+666 DEGEGGSEP

>member
-134 CDDDANEAC
+134 CEGGECDDDANEAC

-221 AINSLPQDLKASV
+221 AINSLPQDLKSTV
-234 IVKIA
+234 LVKIA
-239 MAVAAALASAT
+239 VAVGAALASA
-250 IGGIIGAA
+250 
-258 SGKSLNGNDALKITQ
+258 
-273 ASNYK
+273 
-278 KAGIQGVSHF
+278 
-288 GKTAKEVKK
+288 
-297 DFKKTVR
+297 
-304 GGTIARAKYGA
+304 
-315 AVGGTVGAGVGTVTG
+315 AVGGIVGRFSKGGKAAASNLATSSLSYKHNKSDTLKAQVKGDRKALGKQIGKGAGIAGAGAGAVVGAATAT
-330 AAAAA
+330 
-335 SFLKKKK
+335 SFLKKKD
-342 VVDENG
+342 VIDENG
-348 NTHSELLAPNEHN
+348 NTHSEKLAPNDCN
-361 TVLNL
+361 RLLGL
-366 IKADAKRIKAGFTK
+366 IKADAKMIRKRFTQ
-380 KAEAFEAKASEA
+380 KAEAYDAKASEA
-392 PAVDATESFIST
+392 PAADATESFIST

-409 IGGKEETLAV
+409 INGSETNAESEAVQAV
-419 ESEGADVYGEF
+419 ESW
-430 ADMVAAYES
+430 VAACES
-439 ELGLANM
+439 ELSGLDDDEIDLATESM
-446 SEEDAEAAIDS
+446 TREIAAD
-457 ACEAAILD
+457 
-465 LKGDIYDMAM
+465 GYDMAM
-475 EGVNADATVVYN
+475 EGANIQGIKAYDA
-487 EGMTKANK
+487 GIKKAK
-495 LKKEMLNA
+495 EIKKEMKAA
-503 AKAKDFK
+503 AKAKDWD
-510 TAAAKAREA
+510 TAIAKAREGA
-519 AAACD
+519 SACD
-524 EIKKGLSQ
+524 EIKRSLSE
-532 IPVTTK
+532 IPANAGS
-538 DNVLAHAQRA
+538 NVFAHIAGALAAIA
-548 LTALVMGLAF
+548 TGMITSAAVGA
-558 AAGSAGGEALGG
+558 AAGFTGMPLGNKG
-570 GSKKMAAAAGIGG
+570 AIANLGSAAAA
-583 GIGGAAG
+583 ASVSMAG
-590 VSGVSGIAQMA
+590 HNAKAMA
-601 AKHNVKKEKKAEAKA
+601 DAKKAKKEVTA
-616 NTPEG
+616 NTPEN
-621 EKTPKVKLNANDRNA
+621 EAAPSTKLNANERNQLL
-636 FINNLRNL
+636 NHLRHYCNKTK
-644 CDNVKRAFLKA
+644 DNFLNA
-655 AKKYDK
+655 AKLYEKK
-661 KAKGQ
+661 KAKGGS
-666 PDDEGAGGEP
+666 DEGEGGSEP

>member
-134 CDDDANEAC
+134 CEGGECDDDANEAC

-221 AINSLPQDLKASV
+221 AINSLPQDLKSTV
-234 IVKIA
+234 LVKIA
-239 MAVAAALASAT
+239 VAVGAALASA
-250 IGGIIGAA
+250 
-258 SGKSLNGNDALKITQ
+258 
-273 ASNYK
+273 
-278 KAGIQGVSHF
+278 
-288 GKTAKEVKK
+288 
-297 DFKKTVR
+297 
-304 GGTIARAKYGA
+304 
-315 AVGGTVGAGVGTVTG
+315 AVGGIVGRFSKGGKAAASNLATSSLSYKHNKSDTLKAQVKGDRKALGKQIGKGAGIAGAGAGAVVGAATAT
-330 AAAAA
+330 
-335 SFLKKKK
+335 SFLKKKD
-342 VVDENG
+342 VIDENG
-348 NTHSELLAPNEHN
+348 NTHSEKLAPNDCN
-361 TVLNL
+361 RLLGL
-366 IKADAKRIKAGFTK
+366 IKADAKMIRKRFTQ
-380 KAEAFEAKASEA
+380 KAEAYDAKASEA
-392 PAVDATESFIST
+392 PAADATESFIST

-409 IGGKEETLAV
+409 INGSETNAESEAVQAV
-419 ESEGADVYGEF
+419 ESW
-430 ADMVAAYES
+430 VAACES
-439 ELGLANM
+439 ELSGLDDDEIDLATESM
-446 SEEDAEAAIDS
+446 TREIAAD
-457 ACEAAILD
+457 
-465 LKGDIYDMAM
+465 GYDMAM
-475 EGVNADATVVYN
+475 EGANIQGIKAYDA
-487 EGMTKANK
+487 GIKKANEI
-495 LKKEMLNA
+495 KKEMKAA
-503 AKAKDFK
+503 AKAKDWD
-510 TAAAKAREA
+510 TAIAKAREGA
-519 AAACD
+519 SACD
-524 EIKKGLSQ
+524 EIKRSLSE
-532 IPVTTK
+532 IPANAGS
-538 DNVLAHAQRA
+538 NVFAHIAGALAAIA
-548 LTALVMGLAF
+548 TGMITSAAVGA
-558 AAGSAGGEALGG
+558 AAGFTGMPLGNKG
-570 GSKKMAAAAGIGG
+570 AIANLGSAAAASVSM
-583 GIGGAAG
+583 AG
-590 VSGVSGIAQMA
+590 RNAKAMA
-601 AKHNVKKEKKAEAKA
+601 DAKKAKKEVTA
-616 NTPEG
+616 NTPEN
-621 EKTPKVKLNANDRNA
+621 EAAPSTKLNANERNQLL
-636 FINNLRNL
+636 NHLRHY
-644 CDNVKRAFLKA
+644 CDKTKDNFLNA
-655 AKKYDK
+655 AKLYEKK
-661 KAKGQ
+661 KAKGGS
-666 PDDEGAGGEP
+666 DEGEGGSEP

>member
-134 CDDDANEAC
+134 CEGGECDDDANEAC

-221 AINSLPQDLKASV
+221 AINSLPQDLKSTV
-234 IVKIA
+234 LVKIA
-239 MAVAAALASAT
+239 VAVGAALASA
-250 IGGIIGAA
+250 
-258 SGKSLNGNDALKITQ
+258 
-273 ASNYK
+273 
-278 KAGIQGVSHF
+278 
-288 GKTAKEVKK
+288 
-297 DFKKTVR
+297 
-304 GGTIARAKYGA
+304 
-315 AVGGTVGAGVGTVTG
+315 AVGGIVGRFSKGGKAAASNLATSSLSYKHNKSDTLKAQVKGDRKALGKQIGKGAGIAGAGAGAVVGAATAT
-330 AAAAA
+330 
-335 SFLKKKK
+335 SFLKKKD
-342 VVDENG
+342 VIDENG
-348 NTHSELLAPNEHN
+348 NTHSEKLAPNDCN
-361 TVLNL
+361 RLLGL
-366 IKADAKRIKAGFTK
+366 IKADAKMIRKRFTQ
-380 KAEAFEAKASEA
+380 KAEAYDAKASEA
-392 PAVDATESFIST
+392 PAADATESFIST

-409 IGGKEETLAV
+409 INGSETNAESEAVQAV
-419 ESEGADVYGEF
+419 ESW
-430 ADMVAAYES
+430 VAACES
-439 ELGLANM
+439 ELSGLDDDEIDLATESM
-446 SEEDAEAAIDS
+446 TREIAAD
-457 ACEAAILD
+457 
-465 LKGDIYDMAM
+465 GYDMAM
-475 EGVNADATVVYN
+475 EGANIQGIKAYDA
-487 EGMTKANK
+487 GIKKAK
-495 LKKEMLNA
+495 EIKKEMKAA
-503 AKAKDFK
+503 AKAKDWD
-510 TAAAKAREA
+510 TAIAKAREGA
-519 AAACD
+519 SACD
-524 EIKKGLSQ
+524 EIKRSLSE
-532 IPVTTK
+532 IPANAGS
-538 DNVLAHAQRA
+538 NVFAHIAGALAAIA
-548 LTALVMGLAF
+548 TGMITSAAVGA
-558 AAGSAGGEALGG
+558 AAGFTGMPFGNKGAIANLG
-570 GSKKMAAAAGIGG
+570 SAAAASVSM
-583 GIGGAAG
+583 AG
-590 VSGVSGIAQMA
+590 HNAKAMA
-601 AKHNVKKEKKAEAKA
+601 DAKKAKKEVTA
-616 NTPEG
+616 NTPEN
-621 EKTPKVKLNANDRNA
+621 EAAPSTKLNANERNQLL
-636 FINNLRNL
+636 NHLRHY
-644 CDNVKRAFLKA
+644 CDKTKDNFLNA
-655 AKKYDK
+655 AKLYEKK
-661 KAKGQ
+661 KAKGGS
-666 PDDEGAGGEP
+666 DEGEGGSEP